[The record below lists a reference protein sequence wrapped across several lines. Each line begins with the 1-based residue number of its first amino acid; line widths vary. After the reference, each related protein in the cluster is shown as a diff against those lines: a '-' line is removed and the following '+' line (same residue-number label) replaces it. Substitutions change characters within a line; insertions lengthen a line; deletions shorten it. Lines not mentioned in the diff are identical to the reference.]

1 MPCETKSPSMSSQ
14 ISFFLKKRGS
24 RDKIYG
30 ELEKWALITKV
41 IWFNWLIT
49 WIWEFLSSNYL
60 EWPLHCKLDRFTKFL
75 KLDLM
80 RSNSCIVWV
89 IGRWFKMS
97 WIYSLNW
104 SLGLNN
110 LIWREIRS
118 RLKAKSKIGLYEN
131 FRFSI

>member
-1 MPCETKSPSMSSQ
+1 
-14 ISFFLKKRGS
+14 
-24 RDKIYG
+24 
-30 ELEKWALITKV
+30 
-41 IWFNWLIT
+41 
-49 WIWEFLSSNYL
+49 
-60 EWPLHCKLDRFTKFL
+60 
-75 KLDLM
+75 M

-104 SLGLNN
+104 SFGLNN

-118 RLKAKSKIGLYEN
+118 RLKAKSKIGFDEN